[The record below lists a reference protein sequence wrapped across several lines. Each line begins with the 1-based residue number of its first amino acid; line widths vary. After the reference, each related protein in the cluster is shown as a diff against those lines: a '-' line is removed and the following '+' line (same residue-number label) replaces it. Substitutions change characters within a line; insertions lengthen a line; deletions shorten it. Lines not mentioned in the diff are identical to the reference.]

1 MRAVVAFFGLPRCS
15 AVCWPSIERH
25 LLAPLAT
32 AASVKVVAH
41 LYRQDRVVNPRSG
54 EDAPLPEANYR
65 PFEAFRTQIEARPLD
80 EPGLL
85 ASLKPYGDA
94 WGDGHV
100 SLVNPLLQWRSL
112 HLATALAAAEAP
124 DVVLFARPDLQ
135 YHEPLAPA
143 VIDHAASGAMHL
155 GLPAWE
161 AWGGLNDRFAL
172 AGSGVYRAYGSR
184 LLLAPHYC
192 IQTGLP
198 LHSERFL
205 AYAMRFAGAQVRTFD
220 QRASRVRVDGSL
232 AEEDFEGRLSP
243 LVRTGPPG
251 P

>member
-25 LLAPLAT
+25 LLEPLA
-32 AASVKVVAH
+32 ALASVTVVAH
-41 LYRQDRVVNPRSG
+41 LYRQARVVNPRSG
-54 EDAPLPEANYR
+54 EDAPLPDANYR
-65 PFEAFRTQIEARPLD
+65 PFEAFRTEIEDRPAG

-94 WGDGHV
+94 WHDGHV
-100 SLVNPLLQWRSL
+100 SLGNLLLQLRSL
-112 HLATALAAAEAP
+112 HLVTALAAAESP
-124 DVVLFARPDLQ
+124 DIVLFARPDLL
-135 YHEPLAPA
+135 YHEPLDRAA
-143 VIDHAASGAMHL
+143 IDHAASGTLHL
-155 GLPAWE
+155 SLPAWE

-172 AGSGVYRAYGSR
+172 AGAGAWQAYGSR

-205 AYAMRFAGAQVRTFD
+205 AYAMGFAGARVLTFD